1 MSKRRSAPGPA
12 EAGGG
17 DDRGLR
23 DRWRP
28 RAAGGLRSQ
37 HRGRQRALRADRPAG
52 GQLRRRLRRLHA
64 RQRGRVEE
72 GEGDLV
78 PLPPVRRAAGAADGP
93 GQHRGAA
100 GEARGGDGEVVRRDA
115 AAQPAG
121 TAHAEAELQR
131 RPRRTGRHPGA
142 GGRRGAALLHDPGGP
157 GRARRL
163 QGETEARLQEVPE
176 APVSELA
183 VPRPGFG
190 VWLMAARPRTLSA
203 AVSPVLVGT
212 AIAHRAGALRPPP
225 ALLALLASLF
235 IQIGTNFANDY
246 SDFKR
251 GADANRLGPA
261 RVTQS
266 GLVAPGTV
274 KLAAWIAFGISGVLG
289 IGLAALSGW
298 PVIAIGVASV
308 AAGGVHT
315 AGRRAPGP
323 P

>member
-1 MSKRRSAPGPA
+1 M
-12 EAGGG
+12 
-17 DDRGLR
+17 
-23 DRWRP
+23 
-28 RAAGGLRSQ
+28 
-37 HRGRQRALRADRPAG
+37 
-52 GQLRRRLRRLHA
+52 
-64 RQRGRVEE
+64 
-72 GEGDLV
+72 
-78 PLPPVRRAAGAADGP
+78 
-93 GQHRGAA
+93 
-100 GEARGGDGEVVRRDA
+100 
-115 AAQPAG
+115 
-121 TAHAEAELQR
+121 
-131 RPRRTGRHPGA
+131 
-142 GGRRGAALLHDPGGP
+142 
-157 GRARRL
+157 
-163 QGETEARLQEVPE
+163 
-176 APVSELA
+176 SELA
-183 VPRPGFG
+183 VPRPGLG

-212 AIAHRAGALRPPP
+212 AIAHRAGALRPLP

-308 AAGGVHT
+308 AAGWLYTGGPWPLGYHGLGDLFVFVFFGLVATCGT
-315 AGRRAPGP
+315 AYAQALFVPREAWVAGAAVGSLATAILVVNNLRDRQTDAKVGKNTLAVKLGAAASRAQYVVVVVAPFALALLLGTAWP
-323 P
+323 LLALLAAIPALRTVLREEGAALNRGLGQTARLQILYSVLLAAGLW

>member
-1 MSKRRSAPGPA
+1 
-12 EAGGG
+12 
-17 DDRGLR
+17 
-23 DRWRP
+23 
-28 RAAGGLRSQ
+28 
-37 HRGRQRALRADRPAG
+37 
-52 GQLRRRLRRLHA
+52 
-64 RQRGRVEE
+64 
-72 GEGDLV
+72 
-78 PLPPVRRAAGAADGP
+78 
-93 GQHRGAA
+93 
-100 GEARGGDGEVVRRDA
+100 
-115 AAQPAG
+115 
-121 TAHAEAELQR
+121 
-131 RPRRTGRHPGA
+131 
-142 GGRRGAALLHDPGGP
+142 
-157 GRARRL
+157 
-163 QGETEARLQEVPE
+163 
-176 APVSELA
+176 VSELA

-212 AIAHRAGALRPPP
+212 AIAHRAGALRPLP

-251 GADANRLGPA
+251 GADANRLGPQ

-308 AAGGVHT
+308 AAGWLYTGGPWPLGYHGLGDLFVFVFFGLVATCGTAYAQALFVPREAWVAGAAVGSLATAILVVNNLRDRQADAKVGKNTLAVKLGAAASRAQYVVLVVAPFALALLLGTAWPLLALVAAIPALRTVLKEEGAALNRGLGQTARLQILYSVLLT
-315 AGRRAPGP
+315 AGLW
-323 P
+323 